1 MYQVEW
7 DIQRKRYCRKTK
19 KRREE
24 REQEMKEER
33 EKERERDER
42 EKRAHPYELVSSSTK
57 QLGKKKSIKCNV
69 YYVICVHTQ
78 R

>member
-19 KRREE
+19 KREGETE
-24 REQEMKEER
+24 RR
-33 EKERERDER
+33 EKRERKRERDERDER

-57 QLGKKKSIKCNV
+57 QLGKRKV
-69 YYVICVHTQ
+69 
-78 R
+78 